1 MWKVKPN
8 LSLELGLR
16 YEILPMAYM
25 SNGVYV
31 QPVGGVEGAMGIVG
45 PTGQPTRFGLTA
57 DGRAPVKTDRNNFG
71 PRLGFSWDPFNKGN
85 TSISGSYRIAYDRAM
100 LATHSAFSS
109 ANYGANTATT
119 LTPFTRL
126 SDPNL
131 YRTVL
136 PIPTPR
142 LFEDL
147 GFTRDSRAYVLD
159 PTLTNP
165 YVQTWNFRVAQQLGQ
180 NWKVDATY
188 VGNHAVGQWQAVNLN
203 QIEMR
208 TNGFLD
214 AFIVAQR
221 NLAQNGNPT
230 TGASLGNL
238 SSLFAQVP
246 SSQFNLISQGQAAAL
261 ANFLDTSP
269 LVTGTRGGLVTR
281 AGLPVTFFRLNP
293 QVLNLNVVG
302 NNSHSTWNALKL
314 TVTRRF
320 SNSLSLQGN
329 YTFGKG
335 FTNYVPQQSLYE
347 DFRDNANHRLDKA
360 VSPSDAT
367 HTVIFNWIYELPFGT
382 GRRFLS
388 NAPLLVRGA
397 LGGWQVNGIYNWA
410 TGEPLS
416 LTTQRN
422 NLSANISSTP
432 NFSGSPV
439 SFAKPFDDGVN
450 ITTLTPQQK
459 AQFTNPGPGEAGG
472 LPLRSFRG
480 PGFSTLDMSLFRS
493 FRIHRGD
500 RPVDAQ
506 FRMELFNA
514 LNKVNFNNPSA
525 NINGATFGVITGTSA
540 ARIGQVALKI
550 LF

>member
-1 MWKVKPN
+1 M
-8 LSLELGLR
+8 
-16 YEILPMAYM
+16 
-25 SNGVYV
+25 
-31 QPVGGVEGAMGIVG
+31 
-45 PTGQPTRFGLTA
+45 
-57 DGRAPVKTDRNNFG
+57 
-71 PRLGFSWDPFNKGN
+71 
-85 TSISGSYRIAYDRAM
+85 
-100 LATHSAFSS
+100 
-109 ANYGANTATT
+109 
-119 LTPFTRL
+119 
-126 SDPNL
+126 
-131 YRTVL
+131 
-136 PIPTPR
+136 
-142 LFEDL
+142 
-147 GFTRDSRAYVLD
+147 
-159 PTLTNP
+159 
-165 YVQTWNFRVAQQLGQ
+165 
-180 NWKVDATY
+180 
-188 VGNHAVGQWQAVNLN
+188 
-203 QIEMR
+203 
-208 TNGFLD
+208 
-214 AFIVAQR
+214 
-221 NLAQNGNPT
+221 
-230 TGASLGNL
+230 
-238 SSLFAQVP
+238 
-246 SSQFNLISQGQAAAL
+246 
-261 ANFLDTSP
+261 
-269 LVTGTRGGLVTR
+269 
-281 AGLPVTFFRLNP
+281 
-293 QVLNLNVVG
+293 
-302 NNSHSTWNALKL
+302 
-314 TVTRRF
+314 
-320 SNSLSLQGN
+320 QGN